1 MRHSKNNVK
10 QKEKLFNQ
18 LLEQSKGSIYRVCK
32 AYLYDEQQ
40 TDDLFQEILIEI
52 WRSMERFRSEAKWNT
67 YIYRI
72 AVNTAIKYN
81 LKFKKPKHQPI
92 ANSPT
97 TTIQEKIALEGRFE
111 QMHRAI
117 QQLQP
122 PDRLLISLVLEDLS
136 YKEIA
141 EILDST
147 VNLVGVRINRIKQR
161 IIKLIN
167 SKS

>member
-1 MRHSKNNVK
+1 MNLE
-10 QKEKLFNQ
+10 QKEQLFNQ

-81 LKFKKPKHQPI
+81 LKWKKSKNKTI
-92 ANSPT
+92 ENVPT
-97 TTIQEKIALEGRFE
+97 ITLEEKIEEENRFE
-111 QMHRAI
+111 QMHKAI
-117 QQLQP
+117 QQLKP

-141 EILDST
+141 EILDSK
-147 VNLVGVRINRIKQR
+147 VNLIGVRINRIKQR
-161 IIKLIN
+161 IIKIIVTVQH
-167 SKS
+167 

>member
-1 MRHSKNNVK
+1 MDLE
-10 QKEKLFNQ
+10 QKEQLFNQ

-81 LKFKKPKHQPI
+81 LKWKKSK
-92 ANSPT
+92 NK
-97 TTIQEKIALEGRFE
+97 TIENVPAITLEEKIEEENRFE
-111 QMHRAI
+111 QMHNAI
-117 QQLQP
+117 QQLKP
-122 PDRLLISLVLEDLS
+122 PDRLLMSVVLEDLS

-141 EILDST
+141 EILDSK
-147 VNLVGVRINRIKQR
+147 VNLIGVRINRIKQR
-161 IIKLIN
+161 IIKIIN
-167 SKS
+167 K

>member
-1 MRHSKNNVK
+1 MDLE
-10 QKEKLFNQ
+10 QKEQLFNQ
-18 LLEQSKGSIYRVCK
+18 LLEQSKGSIYRICK

-40 TDDLFQEILIEI
+40 TDDLFQEILIAI
-52 WRSMERFRSEAKWNT
+52 WRSMDKFRNEAKWNT

-81 LKFKKPKHQPI
+81 LKHKKI
-92 ANSPT
+92 RIIENLPT
-97 TTIQEKIALEGRFE
+97 TTLEEKIELENRFE

-117 QQLQP
+117 QQLKP

-141 EILDST
+141 EVLDSK

-161 IIKLIN
+161 IIKII
-167 SKS
+167 KKD